1 MNYEALFS
9 SLKEFLPNADMAK
22 IEKLRLYQ
30 EMILTSNR
38 QFNLTSITME
48 SDILI
53 KHFYDSLYPL
63 KCIEIGD
70 KNVLDFGSGAGFP
83 GIPFA
88 IFSPDA
94 HITLLD
100 ATKKKCDFLSNVK
113 DALSLNNVNVVNS
126 RVENFKKA
134 GGFDIVTARAVAPL
148 PILLEICASLPR
160 VGGYVL
166 ALKGANGDEE
176 LCAAKKAIAVLN
188 LKLIK
193 KEVYQLPEGAGERC
207 LFLFQKEKETPH
219 RFPRPYPE
227 ILKKPL

>member
-1 MNYEALFS
+1 MNYDELFS
-9 SLKEFLPNADMAK
+9 SLKEFLPNADMAMMK
-22 IEKLRLYQ
+22 KLRLYQ
-30 EMILTSNR
+30 EMILSSNR
-38 QFNLTSITME
+38 QFNLTSITAE
-48 SDILI
+48 SDMLI

-63 KCIEIGD
+63 KYVEINN

-83 GIPFA
+83 GIPLA

-94 HITLLD
+94 QITLLD
-100 ATKKKCDFLSNVK
+100 ATKKKCDFLSSVK
-113 DALSLNNVNVVNS
+113 DALLLNNVNVVNS

-148 PILLEICASLPR
+148 PILLEICASLPH

-176 LCAAKKAIAVLN
+176 LRAAKKAVDVLN
-188 LKLIK
+188 LRLIK
-193 KEVYQLPEGAGERC
+193 KEMYHLPEGAGERC